1 MIAGEAMLFLTSC
14 MLGAALGVVYDF
26 FRALRLI
33 VPTGAAL
40 AFVEDGVFFAVAGVA
55 EFVFF
60 LNHTYGQLRV
70 FLLVGQ
76 GLGFLI
82 YYLTAGRAVYCVML
96 RLSKLIRAV
105 FRWVFNCVIWI
116 LNKILRLNRKKI
128 VQTAENPEN
137 VQPATKFT

>member
-26 FRALRLI
+26 FRALRLL
-33 VPTGAAL
+33 VPTGAGL
-40 AFVEDGVFFAVAGVA
+40 AFVEDGVFFAVAGAA

-82 YYLTAGRAVYCVML
+82 YYLTAGRAVYCIML
-96 RLSKLIRAV
+96 RLSKIIRGIVRRIFAAAV
-105 FRWVFNCVIWI
+105 WI
-116 LNKILRLNRKKI
+116 VNKIFRYRRGKI

-137 VQPATKFT
+137 IQPAAKFT

>member
-26 FRALRLI
+26 FRALRLL
-33 VPTGAAL
+33 VPTGTAL
-40 AFVEDGVFFAVAGVA
+40 AFIEDGLFFAVVGAV

-96 RLSKLIRAV
+96 RLSKLIRGIIRRIFAAV
-105 FRWVFNCVIWI
+105 VWI
-116 LNKILRLNRKKI
+116 VNKIFQIRSKKI
-128 VQTAENPEN
+128 VQMAENAEN
-137 VQPATKFT
+137 ASTAAKST

>member
-26 FRALRLI
+26 FRALRLL
-33 VPTGAAL
+33 VPTGTAL
-40 AFVEDGVFFAVAGVA
+40 AFIEDGLFFAVVGAV

-96 RLSKLIRAV
+96 RLSKLIRGIIRRIFAAV
-105 FRWVFNCVIWI
+105 VWI
-116 LNKILRLNRKKI
+116 VHKMHRTRHKRI
-128 VQTAENPEN
+128 V
-137 VQPATKFT
+137 

>member
-14 MLGAALGVVYDF
+14 LLGAALGVVYDF
-26 FRALRLI
+26 FRALRLL

-40 AFVEDGVFFAVAGVA
+40 AFVEDGVFFACAGAA

-70 FLLVGQ
+70 VLLVGQ
-76 GLGFLI
+76 GLWFLV

-96 RLSKLIRAV
+96 RLSKIIRAIIRRIFAAV
-105 FRWVFNCVIWI
+105 VWI
-116 LNKILRLNRKKI
+116 VNKIFRIRSKKI
-128 VQTAENPEN
+128 VQMAEN
-137 VQPATKFT
+137 TKTVSSAAKST